1 MTALRPLLAEYL
13 ETRRAQ
19 GLTTARPT
27 RLLSSFVA
35 FVEAHRGARVTTA
48 HALAWATQP
57 AGAHPGWWAQKLSTV
72 RVFARHVH
80 LIDPRHEIPA
90 VDLLPARFP
99 RSTPVLYSP
108 AEIRQLLQATRSMP
122 SPFRG
127 LTHETLFGLLAA
139 TGLRVGEAIRLDAC
153 DVDWG
158 SPQRLVIRESKC
170 RHAREVVL
178 HATVVRALRRYAS
191 ARERVHPTPR
201 SPSFFVS
208 LTGTRLLY
216 TNVQHTFAAL
226 RRRAGITRPRA
237 RIHDLRHTFAVQT
250 LMRWHRDGADVDARM
265 PRLSTYLGHRHPA
278 STYWYLTAAPE
289 LMALVGRKLQRALG
303 TLP

>member
-13 ETRRAQ
+13 ETRRAL
-19 GLTTARPT
+19 GFKAART
-27 RLLSSFVA
+27 RWLLSSFVS
-35 FVEAHRGARVTTA
+35 FVEAHRGARITTA

-57 AGAHPGWWAQKLSTV
+57 ASAHPGWWAAKLSTV

-80 LIDPRHEIPA
+80 LIDPRHEIPS
-90 VDLLPARFP
+90 VDLLPARCP

-108 AEIRQLLQATRSMP
+108 DEIRQLLHATRALP
-122 SPFRG
+122 STFRRV
-127 LTHETLFGLLAA
+127 THETLFGLLAA
-139 TGLRVGEAIRLDAC
+139 TGMRVGEALRLDAR

-158 SPQRLVIRESKC
+158 QQVLVIRESKF
-170 RHAREVVL
+170 RHSREVVL
-178 HATVVRALRRYAS
+178 HATVVRALRRYAA
-191 ARERVHPTPR
+191 ARGRVHAPAR

-208 LTGTRLLY
+208 LTGTRLIY
-216 TNVQHTFAAL
+216 NNVHHTFAAL
-226 RRRAGITRPRA
+226 LRHAGITRARA
-237 RIHDLRHTFAVQT
+237 RIHDLRHSFAVQT
-250 LMRWHRDGADVDARM
+250 LLRWHREGADVEARM
-265 PRLSTYLGHRHPA
+265 PMLSTYLGHRHPA